1 MPSPRLRRRL
11 LAAALATGVAVPV
24 GLLTQT
30 RGASDTRTDAAAT
43 SSPSSPVGAVCT
55 PAPLETRAARV
66 LLVGLPGV
74 TSADDP
80 LAREVVD
87 LGVAGV
93 FLAQGSF
100 QTAEQVTALTSGLRA
115 RAGRPFL
122 VSTDEE
128 SGRVAATRPVLGSG
142 PSPRR
147 LARQRT
153 PEQVREFAADLGRRV
168 KELGVDLDLAPV
180 VDLNDG
186 PAGGIVGD
194 RSFGAQAETVTDFG
208 GAFARG
214 LADAGVTPTIKHF
227 PGQGRSSGDTHKV
240 ASTVTADLGAL
251 QVTDLAPFQRLID
264 AGAPVVMLNHLDY
277 TALDPDLPASLSPK
291 AYALLRAM
299 GFQGVAMTDSL
310 GMGAVNLR
318 WDFPEAA
325 VRAISAGA
333 DIALATDGKQARRMR
348 DALVAAV
355 SSGRLPEARLNEA
368 AARSAALAG
377 DDPMLL
383 ACTQATKPD
392 FG

>member
-1 MPSPRLRRRL
+1 MPLPRLRRQL
-11 LAAALATGVAVPV
+11 LAVALVTSVAVPV
-24 GLLTQT
+24 GLLAQARVT
-30 RGASDTRTDAAAT
+30 SDRTPADLAAG
-43 SSPSSPVGAVCT
+43 SPSVVPTPTCT
-55 PAPLETRAARV
+55 PAPLSTRAARV

-74 TSADDP
+74 TSAEDP

-87 LGVAGV
+87 LGVGGV

-100 QTAEQVTALTSGLRA
+100 QTAEQVTALTTGLRA

-153 PEQVREFAADLGRRV
+153 PEQVRTFAEDLGRRI

-180 VDLNDG
+180 VDLDDG

-194 RSFGAQAETVTDFG
+194 RSFGAQADTVTDFG

-214 LADAGVTPTIKHF
+214 LAAAGVTPTIKHF
-227 PGQGRSSGDTHKV
+227 PGQGRSSGDTHKI

-277 TALDPDLPASLSPK
+277 TALDPGLPASLSPK
-291 AYALLRAM
+291 AYALLRTM

-333 DIALATDGKQARRMR
+333 DVALATDGKQARRMR

-355 SSGRLPEARLNEA
+355 GSGRLPEARLNEA
-368 AARSAALAG
+368 AARAAALAG
-377 DDPMLL
+377 DDPMAL
-383 ACTQATKPD
+383 ACTPATKPA